1 MLHYQADKSIF
12 VGVNLKCF
20 SSRANSK
27 ISELQRSK
35 AAEIAKLTALL
46 RKSDMRIASLERSVE
61 QKVKIEI
68 FFYLIA
74 DTQYFQSRENQELT
88 TICDELIAKVGQ
100 P

>member
-1 MLHYQADKSIF
+1 MGEFSI
-12 VGVNLKCF
+12 CF
-20 SSRANSK
+20 NSRANSK

-46 RKSDMRIASLERSVE
+46 RKSEMRIASLERSVD
-61 QKVKIEI
+61 QKVEIKIVSNGFY
-68 FFYLIA
+68 FFFN
-74 DTQYFQSRENQELT
+74 FQSRENQELT